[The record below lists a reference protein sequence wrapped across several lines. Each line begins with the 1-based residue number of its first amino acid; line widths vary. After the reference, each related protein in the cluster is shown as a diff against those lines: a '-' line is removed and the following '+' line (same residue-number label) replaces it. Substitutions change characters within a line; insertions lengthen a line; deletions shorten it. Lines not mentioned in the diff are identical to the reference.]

1 MKDSLAP
8 PGGPL
13 TSKPTWFRPSGCR
26 TTSAFFVRAPNEEH
40 DDQARIQPAT
50 GIRPG
55 NWGSSFAHGSADRDY
70 PGAADNDPGAV
81 VGQEEASEEPKF
93 GEVTPG
99 ARRN

>member
-55 NWGSSFAHGSADRDY
+55 NGGSSFAHSSADRDY
-70 PGAADNDPGAV
+70 PGAAHNDPGAV
-81 VGQEEASEEPKF
+81 VRQEEARGEPQG
-93 GEVTPG
+93 GEAADC
-99 ARRN
+99 AR